1 MNIQEEVAK
10 QIRKIRLEK
19 GVSQEKFAS
28 LCNLDRTYISSIERG
43 NRNISIKVLERI
55 SIALN
60 VKISELCNEY

>member
-1 MNIQEEVAK
+1 MNIQQEIAK
-10 QIRKIRLEK
+10 KIREIRLKK
-19 GVSQEKFAS
+19 GVSQEKLAS

-43 NRNISIKVLERI
+43 NRNISIKVLEKI